1 MTFDILA
8 KRCIIFV
15 VFIST
20 VVVFLEYVMKSFMWY
35 LLTRIQASMILFP
48 AFFVEEESEKDK
60 LIDEIEGELIECT
73 AELDLPYIRPQIGS
87 GCVSLLHASFA
98 LFLKKYVKEVQRAC
112 RSGVNFV
119 YL

>member
-1 MTFDILA
+1 
-8 KRCIIFV
+8 
-15 VFIST
+15 
-20 VVVFLEYVMKSFMWY
+20 MKSFMWY
-35 LLTRIQASMILFP
+35 LLTRIQPSMILFP
-48 AFFVEEESEKDK
+48 AFFVEEECEKDQ

-87 GCVSLLHASFA
+87 GCVSLMHASFA
-98 LFLKKYVKEVQRAC
+98 LFLKKYVKEVQCAC